1 MSAEFLDNLF
11 TGSVSRRAFLEKMSS
26 VGAGLPLIA
35 SPLASALSPQVTVKE
50 GVTPHSAAQSG
61 AKKKEELDIDQ
72 IPDEKPVY
80 SPANIGGGGRVERN
94 FYRRWLRVSKVP
106 SVEGYS
112 ILDARKQEVL
122 PWPEIDGLGMY
133 LNFSGNVHMDGV
145 IYEIPAGKALAP
157 RHNFYEQNVIGLVG
171 RGYTIFG
178 SGPKANKV
186 EWGEGSLF
194 TVPLNVLHRH
204 YNADPA
210 KPARLLAITTFPL
223 MLQMFGSL
231 RLIDEMPFDF
241 NDRYDGSPEYFKR
254 TKRIE
259 KRWDETNFVHDMR
272 TSELEE
278 WAERGGGDSS
288 MFWKMGGQTIL
299 EPHES
304 EFEVG
309 SYKLGHRHP
318 YEAIILTLNGEGF
331 SLAGKDGLDDAQSTK
346 IDWQSGSIVSPP
358 YYWWHQHFNTG
369 KTSAR
374 YFAMT
379 EGDFPKRI
387 GIPLDVQQIEAKQ
400 EDPRIK
406 QRFEEELKKAGVAEA
421 VPHHNLDES
430 DHYGFSADNSQ
441 GHSHSHAHGH
451 THDHVHPHSHG
462 SGHTHSH
469 DDGPHDV

>member
-1 MSAEFLDNLF
+1 MSGEFLDNLF
-11 TGSVSRRAFLEKMSS
+11 TGSVSRRSFLEKMTS
-26 VGAGLPLIA
+26 VGAGLPLITSSMANSIA
-35 SPLASALSPQVTVKE
+35 SPLPADPQQATRKE
-50 GVTPHSAAQSG
+50 EP
-61 AKKKEELDIDQ
+61 AKKKEGLDIDQ
-72 IPDEKPVY
+72 IPDEKTVY
-80 SPANIGGGGRVERN
+80 SPSNIGGGGRVERN

-106 SVEGYS
+106 SVEGYA
-112 ILDARKQEVL
+112 ILDARKQEVF
-122 PWPEIDGLGMY
+122 PWPEIEGRGVY

-145 IYEIPAGKALAP
+145 IYEIPPGKALAP

-178 SGPKANKV
+178 SGAKANKV

-231 RLIDEMPFDF
+231 RLIEEMPFDF
-241 NDRYDGSPEYFKR
+241 KDRYDGSPDYFKR

-259 KRWDETNFVHDMR
+259 QRWDETNFVHDMR
-272 TSELEE
+272 TSELEA

-288 MFWKMGGQTIL
+288 IFWKMGGQTIL

-318 YEAIILTLNGEGF
+318 YEAIILTLNGQGF
-331 SLAGKDGLDDAQSTK
+331 SLAGKDGLDDSQSSK
-346 IDWQSGSIVSPP
+346 IDWQAGSVVSPP
-358 YYWWHQHFNTG
+358 YFWWHQHFNTG

-406 QRFEEELKKAGVAEA
+406 QRFQDELRKAGQAE
-421 VPHHNLDES
+421 VLPHHNFDES
-430 DHYGFSADNSQ
+430 DHYGFSAQN
-441 GHSHSHAHGH
+441 HSHQSGHANDHH
-451 THDHVHPHSHG
+451 HDHSHPHSHG
-462 SGHTHSH
+462 PGHTHSH
-469 DDGPHDV
+469 PGEPHDV

>member
-1 MSAEFLDNLF
+1 MSGDFLDNLF

-35 SPLASALSPQVTVKE
+35 SPLASSIADPLPAEPQ
-50 GVTPHSAAQSG
+50 QSG
-61 AKKKEELDIDQ
+61 AKEGAAKKKDDLEIDQ
-72 IPDEKPVY
+72 IPDEKTVY
-80 SPANIGGGGRVERN
+80 SPSNIGGSGRVERN
-94 FYRRWLRVSKVP
+94 FYRRWLRISKVP

-112 ILDARKQEVL
+112 ILDARKQEVF
-122 PWPEIDGLGMY
+122 PWPEIDGRGVY
-133 LNFSGNVHMDGV
+133 LNFSGNVNMDGV

-171 RGYTIFG
+171 RGYTVFG

-204 YNADPA
+204 YNVDPA
-210 KPARLLAITTFPL
+210 KPARILAITTFPL

-231 RLIDEMPFDF
+231 RLINEMPFDF
-241 NDRYDGSPEYFKR
+241 KDRYDGSPDYFKR
-254 TKRIE
+254 TKRVE
-259 KRWDETNFVHDMR
+259 QRWDETNFVHDMR

-288 MFWKMGGQTIL
+288 IFWKMGGQTIL

-318 YEAIILTLNGEGF
+318 YEAIILTLNGQGF
-331 SLAGKDGLDDAQSTK
+331 SLAGKEGLDDSQSTK
-346 IDWQSGSIVSPP
+346 IDWQAGSIVSPP
-358 YYWWHQHFNTG
+358 YFWWHQHFNTG
-369 KTSAR
+369 KTAAR

-406 QRFEEELKKAGVAEA
+406 QRFQEELRRAGQAEV

-430 DHYGFSADNSQ
+430 DHYGFSAQN
-441 GHSHSHAHGH
+441 HSHEHSHGH
-451 THDHVHPHSHG
+451 DHSHPHSHG
-462 SGHTHSH
+462 PGHTHSH
-469 DDGPHDV
+469 PDEPHDV

>member
-1 MSAEFLDNLF
+1 MSEEFLDNLF

-35 SPLASALSPQVTVKE
+35 SPLAGAIAQQSNAKE
-50 GVTPHSAAQSG
+50 TAAAAQSG
-61 AKKKEELDIDQ
+61 LDGKYKGLDIDQ
-72 IPDEKPVY
+72 IPDDKPVF
-80 SPANIGGGGRVERN
+80 SPSNIGGGGRVERN
-94 FYRRWLRVSKVP
+94 FYRRWLKISKVP

-112 ILDARKQEVL
+112 ILDARSQEVF
-122 PWPEIDGLGMY
+122 PWPEIDGRGVY

-145 IYEIPAGKALAP
+145 IYEIPAGKSMAP

-204 YNADPA
+204 YNTDPA

-223 MLQMFGSL
+223 MLQLFGSL
-231 RLIDEMPFDF
+231 RLINEMPFDF
-241 NDRYDGSPEYFKR
+241 KDRYDGAPDYFKR

-259 KRWDETNFVHDMR
+259 QRWDETNFVHDMR

-288 MFWKMGGQTIL
+288 IFWKMGGQTIL

-318 YEAIILTLNGEGF
+318 YEAIILTLNGQGF
-331 SLAGKDGLDDAQSTK
+331 SLAGKEGLEETQSVK
-346 IDWQSGSIVSPP
+346 LDWQAGSIISPP

-369 KTSAR
+369 KTPVR

-406 QRFEEELKKAGVAEA
+406 QRFQQELKKAGLAE
-421 VPHHNLDES
+421 VEPHHNFDEN
-430 DHYGFSADNSQ
+430 DHPGLSAQNHSHDHAHDHSHPHSHGP
-441 GHSHSHAHGH
+441 GHSHSHPGE
-451 THDHVHPHSHG
+451 
-462 SGHTHSH
+462 SH
-469 DDGPHDV
+469 DV

>member
-1 MSAEFLDNLF
+1 MSREFLDNLF

-35 SPLASALSPQVTVKE
+35 SPLAGALSPQVTVKE
-50 GVTPHSAAQSG
+50 VAPHSAAQSG
-61 AKKKEELDIDQ
+61 AAKKKDEPDIDQ
-72 IPDEKPVY
+72 IPDEKTVY
-80 SPANIGGGGRVERN
+80 SPSNIGGGGRVERN

-122 PWPEIDGLGMY
+122 PWPEIDGRGMY

-178 SGPKANKV
+178 SGPKVNKV

-204 YNADPA
+204 YNVDPA

-231 RLIDEMPFDF
+231 RLINEMPFDF
-241 NDRYDGSPEYFKR
+241 KDRYDGSPDYFKK

-259 KRWDETNFVHDMR
+259 QRWDETNFVHDMR

-288 MFWKMGGQTIL
+288 IFWKMGGQTIL

-331 SLAGKDGLDDAQSTK
+331 SLAGKDGLDDSQSTK
-346 IDWQSGSIVSPP
+346 IDWQAGSIVSPP

-406 QRFEEELKKAGVAEA
+406 QRFQEELKKAGLAE
-421 VPHHNLDES
+421 VDPHHNLDES
-430 DHYGFSADNSQ
+430 DHYGFSADNHAP
-441 GHSHSHAHGH
+441 GHSHSHGH
-451 THDHVHPHSHG
+451 THDHGHPHSHG
-462 SGHTHSH
+462 PGQMHSH
-469 DDGPHDV
+469 DDESHDV